1 MQSLKRWGGV
11 SVALLLAAS
20 ACTKEV
26 TMSQVGPTVEQT
38 PPTVSGL
45 TIQGANVVFS
55 AAGQTLQLTALVLMS
70 NGTTQNQTSA
80 ATWSSDNPAV
90 ATVSNAGLVTA
101 VGEGAATISATYS
114 GQRST
119 FGVSATFAFRTPDP
133 PPGQRIPKPNVSAIV
148 VEMAGL
154 YPVQF
159 RNSCQ
164 DSGGTWEFM
173 DLLIDRL
180 RRIDTRWAYN
190 GRRGDQN
197 FVGRDE
203 IAYHY
208 SAGPDLN
215 SREVYV
221 WDVIVGHCGPNP
233 QPGYL
238 DMTDFGGIW
247 LTRGR
252 F

>member
-1 MQSLKRWGGV
+1 MRKVSLCGAGL
-11 SVALLLAAS
+11 ALLLAAS

-38 PPTVSGL
+38 PPTITGL

-55 AAGQTLQLTALVLMS
+55 AAGQTLQLTALVVMS

-80 ATWSSDNPAV
+80 AAWSSDNPAV

-101 VGEGAATISATYS
+101 VGEGAATVAATFS

-119 FGVSATFAFRTPDP
+119 FGVNVRLAFRTPDP
-133 PPGQRIPKPNVSAIV
+133 PPGQRIPKPNVFHIV
-148 VEMAGL
+148 QEVAAQN
-154 YPVQF
+154 PDDF

-164 DSGGTWEFM
+164 DAGGTWNFM
-173 DLLIDRL
+173 DKLVDRL
-180 RRIDTRWAYN
+180 RKIDTRWAYN

-197 FVGRDE
+197 FVARDE

-221 WDVIVGHCGPNP
+221 WDVIVSHCGSPS
-233 QPGYL
+233 PGWIDQSDL
-238 DMTDFGGIW
+238 GGIW